1 MNRMDARRLPRSS
14 AAMNAA
20 CACWVIAAGA
30 FSASAS
36 PAEAVAAG
44 AVTQVTAH
52 AAPLVD
58 AVRARDSATALKLLK
73 ESPRE
78 AVRQLA
84 VDGTT
89 ALHWAVYND
98 DAELVDRLVAAGAD
112 VNARNDYGATPLAQ
126 AAVVGNVRI
135 IKRLLGAGADVESA
149 NADGQTALMVLSRSS
164 NVEAAKLLL
173 KRGARVDAR
182 EAWRDQT
189 ALMWAAA
196 EGQPAM
202 VALLIEHGAD
212 VNARSRANDW
222 ERQVTAEPR
231 NQARPA
237 GGFTPLLYA
246 ARQGCTEC
254 ARALVKGGAKLN
266 LADPDGITPLLMAV
280 MSMHFDTAKVLIESG
295 ANVDKWD
302 WWGRSPLYAAVD
314 VNTLP
319 TGGRPDRLSTDETT
333 SLDII
338 KLLLERGANPDARLR
353 KFPPYRALGPD
364 RGGDGVLTTDATP
377 LLRAAKG
384 GDIPAIKLLLA
395 HGANP
400 NQAQMDGVTP
410 LMAAARV
417 AASKADTRGE
427 YVTQEEAIEVAKVLV
442 AAGADINARSRPGMG
457 LQGAVQGRSAA
468 EGAAAWGWTKVV
480 AALVD
485 MGAEPPRAAPRA
497 GSPAAAAAPAA
508 AAPTAGSR

>member
-1 MNRMDARRLPRSS
+1 MRRLFITLALALLGSS
-14 AAMNAA
+14 GALSAD
-20 CACWVIAAGA
+20 AAG
-30 FSASAS
+30 
-36 PAEAVAAG
+36 
-44 AVTQVTAH
+44 
-52 AAPLVD
+52 
-58 AVRARDSATALKLLK
+58 
-73 ESPRE
+73 
-78 AVRQLA
+78 
-84 VDGTT
+84 DGTT
-89 ALHWAVYND
+89 PLHWAVYNSD
-98 DAELVDRLVAAGAD
+98 VEQVRRLLKSGAD
-112 VNARNDYGATPLAQ
+112 VNARNDYGSTPLTE
-126 AAVVGNVRI
+126 AAETGNVDI
-135 IKRLLGAGADVESA
+135 IGLLLKAGADPESS
-149 NADGQTALMVLSRSS
+149 NDDGQTALMILARTS
-164 NVEAAKLLL
+164 NLAAAELLL
-173 KRGARVDAR
+173 KRRAKVNAA
-182 EAWRDQT
+182 EKWRGQT

-196 EGQPAM
+196 EQQPEM
-202 VALLIEHGAD
+202 VKLLIRRGAD
-212 VNARSRANDW
+212 VNARSTVNDW
-222 ERQVTAEPR
+222 KRYVTAEGRKQDR
-231 NQARPA
+231 NP